1 MGIRFE
7 LNCEVGKDISMAT
20 LLAEYDAVFVGAGT
34 YRSMK
39 AGLPNEEA
47 PGVYDALPFLIA
59 NTKQVMGLAASAQ
72 EPYVNTAGLNVVV
85 LGGGDTAMDCV
96 HRAAPRRPP
105 GDPPIGEM
113 KPTCRAR
120 KEVKNARE
128 EGALF
133 EFNVQ
138 PVTLELD
145 ENGRVNGVRFFAHRA
160 GRSGRRGKTPSDADP
175 RQRVCYAGRCGDH
188 GLWLPPAPHALA
200 GSGGGG
206 AGQSGAY

>member
-1 MGIRFE
+1 MAIIGAGPAGLACADMLVRHGVQPVVFDRHPEIGGLLTFGIPAFKLDKSLLARRRAIFSEMGIRFE

-20 LLAEYDAVFVGAGT
+20 LLADYDAVFVGAGT

-96 HRAAPRRPP
+96 RTALRHGARR
-105 GDPPIGEM
+105 
-113 KPTCRAR
+113 
-120 KEVKNARE
+120 
-128 EGALF
+128 
-133 EFNVQ
+133 
-138 PVTLELD
+138 
-145 ENGRVNGVRFFAHRA
+145 
-160 GRSGRRGKTPSDADP
+160 
-175 RQRVCYAGRCGDH
+175 
-188 GLWLPPAPHALA
+188 
-200 GSGGGG
+200 
-206 AGQSGAY
+206 